1 MSKTKRPASELN
13 WQDISTFLVAAE
25 TGSLRAAGRH
35 LHLDR
40 STIRRRIGRLEQT
53 LECQLFVESLA
64 GEAMSQL
71 TPAGE
76 ALLST
81 ARKMELQARIIA
93 SGEFRR
99 REDCS

>member
-13 WQDISTFLVAAE
+13 WQDISTFLAAADA
-25 TGSLRAAGRH
+25 GSLRAAGRQ
-35 LHLDR
+35 LKLDR
-40 STIRRRIGRLEQT
+40 STIRRRIERLEQT
-53 LECQLFVESLA
+53 LKCRLFVESHV

-76 ALLST
+76 TLLPT

-93 SGEFRR
+93 SGEFRK
-99 REDCS
+99 DQDPS